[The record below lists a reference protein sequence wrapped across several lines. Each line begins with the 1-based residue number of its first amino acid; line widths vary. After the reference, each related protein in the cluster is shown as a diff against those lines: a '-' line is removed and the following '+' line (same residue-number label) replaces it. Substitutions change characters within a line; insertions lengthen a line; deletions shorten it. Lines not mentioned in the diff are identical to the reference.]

1 MTENIDS
8 PKIETSETFK
18 TILIVALSTAAI
30 MALANVAKKRILE
43 KMQELSDQKLIDN
56 INANIANII
65 ND

>member
-18 TILIVALSTAAI
+18 TILIVALSTATI
-30 MALANVAKKRILE
+30 MALADVAKKRILK
-43 KMQELSDQKLIDN
+43 KMQELSDPELIAN
-56 INANIANII
+56 INAAII

>member
-18 TILIVALSTAAI
+18 TILIVALSTATI
-30 MALANVAKKRILE
+30 MAFAGVAKKRILK
-43 KMQELSDQKLIDN
+43 KMQELSDQELIDN
-56 INANIANII
+56 INATII

>member
-18 TILIVALSTAAI
+18 TILIVALSTATI
-30 MALANVAKKRILE
+30 MTLAAVAKKRILK
-43 KMQELSDQKLIDN
+43 KMQELSDQELIDN
-56 INANIANII
+56 INATII